1 MKVRVLRP
9 AIAWLEME
17 ILVVSDGS
25 TDATEAIAE
34 SFADRGV
41 RLIRAPRGGKAAAL
55 NAALRHASGEIL
67 FFTDVRQAL
76 DPRALSHLVANFAD
90 PSIGAVTGELRFLE
104 PDSTGEE
111 ADMELYWRYELF
123 ARRRHSRIDST
134 FSATGCIYA
143 IRRSLTAPIPPD
155 TLSDDV
161 VIPLRAFF
169 RGYRV
174 IFDPEAIA
182 FDHPT
187 SEGGEFRRKLR
198 TLAGIWQVHARL
210 PELFTSANRMRLDF
224 LSHRFARLALPWA
237 ILLVWAATLAL
248 PASPFRRFLLID
260 ELALAALAA
269 LDYLVPKGLFLKRVS
284 SPARTFLAM
293 NLASLVA
300 VAAAL
305 DDLDPTKTL
314 FIVSTKSG
322 TTAESLSFQAYQ
334 WERTAAAL
342 KKSGIGRPTDPG
354 FFMVAITDPP
364 FASKTSIICLR
375 QGASASMTSSGRMT
389 ANGSSPIRSLAQS
402 TAWPSPR
409 GSFWRT

>member
-1 MKVRVLRP
+1 MLAAVLLAVASAIVFYIIAGYPILLAFFTRRAAPPVRKDKNFRATVSVLMAVHNGEEFIRGKLECLLGLDYP
-9 AIAWLEME
+9 AHLVE

-41 RLIRAPRGGKAAAL
+41 RLIRAPRGGKAATL
-55 NAALRHASGEIL
+55 NVALRQVSGEIL

-76 DPRALSHLVANFAD
+76 DPHALSHLVANFAD
-90 PSIGAVTGELRFLE
+90 PSIGAVTGELRILN

-111 ADMELYWRYELF
+111 ADMKLYRRYELF

-143 IRRSLTAPIPPD
+143 IRRSLTAPIPPN

-161 VIPLRAFF
+161 AIPLRAFF
-169 RGYRV
+169 RGNRV
-174 IFDPEAIA
+174 IVDPEAIA

-198 TLAGIWQVHARL
+198 TLAGLWQVHARL

-237 ILLVWAATLAL
+237 ILLVWAATMAL

-260 ELALAALAA
+260 ELALVALAV
-269 LDYLVPKGLFLKRVS
+269 LDRFAPKRFFLKRVS

-293 NLASLVA
+293 N
-300 VAAAL
+300 AAAL
-305 DDLDPTKTL
+305 LAIAVFVVPPEDL
-314 FIVSTKSG
+314 
-322 TTAESLSFQAYQ
+322 
-334 WERTAAAL
+334 W
-342 KKSGIGRPTDPG
+342 RPTR
-354 FFMVAITDPP
+354 V
-364 FASKTSIICLR
+364 KV
-375 QGASASMTSSGRMT
+375 
-389 ANGSSPIRSLAQS
+389 
-402 TAWPSPR
+402 
-409 GSFWRT
+409 WR